1 MRTRVRTPPICHG
14 TARARGDP
22 ACGAEPERAPLGDDG
37 RTTRHAG
44 YAMSL
49 CLRKRIEEVFVRA
62 KTVAGLSKRG
72 SAACPSRLAIH
83 SGKWPLLL
91 VEAVS

>member
-1 MRTRVRTPPICHG
+1 MELHEQEVTPPV
-14 TARARGDP
+14 ARNQSGRCSAI
-22 ACGAEPERAPLGDDG
+22 DG